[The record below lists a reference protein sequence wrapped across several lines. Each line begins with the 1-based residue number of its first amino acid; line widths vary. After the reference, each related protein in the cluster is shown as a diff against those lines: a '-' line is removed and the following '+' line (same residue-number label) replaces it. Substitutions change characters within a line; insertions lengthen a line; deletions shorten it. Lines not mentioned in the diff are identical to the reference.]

1 MTDQD
6 VMPALVIRVWPNE
19 YNLDDEE
26 SDEVRGNAS
35 DPFEANWDGGEI
47 YYHKSTVRELVVAL
61 RTTLQVLEDS
71 PPDTF
76 GDNFEAR
83 WVKAVES
90 GHALI
95 TKYGD
100 VK

>member
-6 VMPALVIRVWPNE
+6 AMPEKLIVVRRHNALW
-19 YNLDDEE
+19 DF
-26 SDEVRGNAS
+26 RG
-35 DPFEANWDGGEI
+35 WDFSPSVSLEGRSV
-47 YYHKSTVRELVVAL
+47 YYHESALRELVGAL